1 MALVRTAAEAEINAA
16 AKMRDFGFV
25 DATALPGGPD
35 GGIDVYSQRA
45 YAQVKWR
52 GGIADKGDLEN
63 LYGAR
68 GLDHKR
74 ALVYFSGADYTESAT
89 EYAASV
95 GIALFVFDRTGEV
108 TPVDRRARDLM
119 DSRIETRRAAP
130 AKTADQNPSAALAM
144 AQSVWVRVRELWM
157 RHWPLIG
164 AVWFTVSLVA
174 APFSDWPVGVRVVVT
189 ILSVVLAPVFWTICL
204 RNRQVLTS

>member
-1 MALVRTAAEAEINAA
+1 VALVRTAAEAEINAA

-52 GGIADKGDLEN
+52 GGTADKDDLEN

-68 GLDHKR
+68 GLDHQR

-108 TPVDRRARDLM
+108 TPVDGRARDLM
-119 DSRIETRRAAP
+119 DSRIDTRNSAP
-130 AKTADQNPSAALAM
+130 ADTPDQTPSAAMVAVQ
-144 AQSVWVRVRELWM
+144 AVTESVREFWL

-164 AVWFTVSLVA
+164 ALLFTVSLVA
-174 APFSDWPVGVRVVVT
+174 APFSAWPVGVRVVVT
-189 ILSVVLAPVFWTICL
+189 VLSVVLAPVFWTIYL
-204 RNRQVLTS
+204 RNRQIQAS